1 MIFKNE
7 ERLQQH
13 GPNSIGSRLGG
24 EHQGEPQKVRAAALR
39 KVTVPCCHPVPF
51 ILSSFTRL

>member
-39 KVTVPCCHPVPF
+39 KVTVLSPVPF
-51 ILSSFTRL
+51 ILSGFTRL